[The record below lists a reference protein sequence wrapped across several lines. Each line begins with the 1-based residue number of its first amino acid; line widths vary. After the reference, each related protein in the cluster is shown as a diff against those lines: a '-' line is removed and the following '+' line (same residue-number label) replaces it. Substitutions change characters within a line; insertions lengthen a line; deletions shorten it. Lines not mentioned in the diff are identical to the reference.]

1 MTEPAAPTILAVI
14 AADLTLL
21 LSNLTIEIVAA
32 CSEGDDPQSRQ
43 LCQRL
48 RRIADTLRA
57 MDEASHS
64 PMLHRVLCDVA
75 DRIDQTRP

>member
-1 MTEPAAPTILAVI
+1 MTDSTPAVLSIT

-57 MDEASHS
+57 VDEASHS